1 MKHTALVAVICSTLL
16 ITSSSAEDATD
27 QPIDQSSPQSVA
39 EGFVKAMKDR
49 KWERAFRC
57 LTLETQQYSAFMT
70 MLPAGAVA
78 GKDEAK
84 NAALE
89 ELLMNHGL
97 GIKHAAPEI
106 QDMTDTSKLAAIFG
120 DVMTWVAKNSSDDP
134 EKQEYVLDRIAA
146 GKHTDFM
153 IDGDRAT
160 ASFHPEYREKVGVRR
175 FVKIDGK
182 WFLEFGKSVR
192 KNTTPKDEPEQ

>member
-1 MKHTALVAVICSTLL
+1 MKRTAITAVIFSALFVRAVF
-16 ITSSSAEDATD
+16 AEDNSN

-39 EGFVKAMKDR
+39 EGFVKSMKDR
-49 KWERAFRC
+49 EWERAFRC
-57 LTLETQQYSAFMT
+57 LTVETQQYSTFMT

-97 GIKHAAPEI
+97 KINDFVPKVQE
-106 QDMTDTSKLAAIFG
+106 MKDTAKLAAIFG
-120 DVMTWVAKNSSDDP
+120 DVMTWVSKNSSDDP
-134 EKQEYVLDRIAA
+134 EKQNHVFDRMAA
-146 GKHTDFM
+146 GRHTDFK

-160 ASFHPEYREKVGVRR
+160 ASFHPEHREKVGVRR

-182 WFLEFGKSVR
+182 WFIEFGNSIR
-192 KNTTPKDEPEQ
+192 KDKAPKADSE